1 MLILNAIVVIISAG
15 ILSIALI
22 YVLRIIKILKKFD
35 LTQPWIVLTTLIW
48 LFFIGY
54 IFIAFRFLGL
64 DLIPG
69 LSFETLVTV
78 IFLFGAVFV
87 LVLAVLNYNLFTNI
101 FGVGI
106 SDSEAMRIF
115 SKHIKVPI
123 QQFLPLIKPQY
134 SITCDICNQTVKY
147 SIPDIVRAHPRL
159 ERGVIMEKAMG
170 GVDYQMFV
178 RHYCRKELREIPVRH
193 DSQFEYRSQRPSRPV

>member
-22 YVLRIIKILKKFD
+22 YVLRIIKILKNYD

-69 LSFETLVTV
+69 LSLETLVTV

-87 LVLAVLNYNLFTNI
+87 LVLAILNYNLFTNI
-101 FGVGI
+101 
-106 SDSEAMRIF
+106 
-115 SKHIKVPI
+115 KVTPLPTV
-123 QQFLPLIKPQY
+123 FL
-134 SITCDICNQTVKY
+134 
-147 SIPDIVRAHPRL
+147 
-159 ERGVIMEKAMG
+159 
-170 GVDYQMFV
+170 
-178 RHYCRKELREIPVRH
+178 
-193 DSQFEYRSQRPSRPV
+193 